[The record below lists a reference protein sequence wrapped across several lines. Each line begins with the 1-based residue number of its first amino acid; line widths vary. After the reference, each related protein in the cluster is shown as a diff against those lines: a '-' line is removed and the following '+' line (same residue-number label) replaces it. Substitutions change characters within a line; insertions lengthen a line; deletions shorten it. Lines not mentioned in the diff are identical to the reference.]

1 MVETKVVID
10 VNVGST
16 NVSECQCSENIL
28 YNGKIFSLL
37 YGCYEN
43 LLHDVDL
50 LYKYHEEPMD
60 DTEDSIIDLRRVPL
74 EVLDYPL

>member
-50 LYKYHEEPMD
+50 LHKYHEEPMD

>member
-1 MVETKVVID
+1 ML
-10 VNVGST
+10 VNVSA
-16 NVSECQCSENIL
+16 L
-28 YNGKIFSLL
+28 KIFALMVRFL
-37 YGCYEN
+37 FCYGFYEN

-50 LYKYHEEPMD
+50 LHKYHEEPMD

>member
-1 MVETKVVID
+1 ML
-10 VNVGST
+10 VNVSA
-16 NVSECQCSENIL
+16 L
-28 YNGKIFSLL
+28 KIFAIMVRFLVC

-43 LLHDVDL
+43 LLYDVDL
-50 LYKYHEEPMD
+50 LHKYHEEPMD